1 MACDMPNYDNEVDNV
16 IYQDLA
22 RLGLG
27 TTVSQYTDQC
37 KLVNV
42 DDNVEIK
49 VLRPGHYDG
58 NALDLI
64 RTMGKDVVF
73 FSFTMKEYETMVKK
87 TGWTIKNFS
96 GDVRADKGWHQ
107 TIGLPTIQDAANQLC
122 WHMCKFHTQLADGF
136 VIAAV
141 KFDQYNL
148 CSHMAMKKMNTFQR
162 GYTMQVIQVLQGY
175 TYEMTSAERDNT
187 VVLYYKGYNV
197 LQLAQRFTWN
207 NGYVWAYSMPVNV
220 NNALNAKDDNPED
233 PILTALTQGIHNGG
247 NQALKHFA
255 KPLRDRVV
263 EYYVSTNSALMPST
277 LLPEHNMGHPDHVQ
291 YVVTHDDGHEE
302 VQEEEDNDGGDDGQ
316 GGNDGNNN
324 DDAMGGAKKRRM
336 ET

>member
-1 MACDMPNYDNEVDNV
+1 
-16 IYQDLA
+16 
-22 RLGLG
+22 
-27 TTVSQYTDQC
+27 
-37 KLVNV
+37 
-42 DDNVEIK
+42 
-49 VLRPGHYDG
+49 
-58 NALDLI
+58 
-64 RTMGKDVVF
+64 
-73 FSFTMKEYETMVKK
+73 
-87 TGWTIKNFS
+87 
-96 GDVRADKGWHQ
+96 
-107 TIGLPTIQDAANQLC
+107 
-122 WHMCKFHTQLADGF
+122 MCKFHTQLADGF